1 MLSLQACFTLKGL
14 QPCFTPFESR
24 VSSLNAVNPGWAPP
38 APAGPHA
45 AIRLSRHARMM
56 RPHVPTQQTK
66 CSPLLPTHHT
76 SPSGRRLPPPST
88 HSASC
93 VSPPTPLC
101 SAEQQ
106 LATYATIKV
115 SAYPQPCSTPH
126 IKRATHY
133 PPLAYLSPAQH
144 SLGGPCTQM
153 PTLKN
158 AVESAVN
165 LAERAIGVDI
175 DKDGD
180 IGVILTLALL
190 LTLSLTRTLTLA
202 CLHD

>member
-1 MLSLQACFTLKGL
+1 MGLECVAVGSQVKGL
-14 QPCFTPFESR
+14 SFPYQATVLRCLIFTPPRLGLKLKVRTS
-24 VSSLNAVNPGWAPP
+24 
-38 APAGPHA
+38 A

-56 RPHVPTQQTK
+56 RPHVPTQQMQP
-66 CSPLLPTHHT
+66 SVAHHHT
-76 SPSGRRLPPPST
+76 HMSPSGRRLPPPST

-93 VSPPTPLC
+93 LTSYTTPLC

-106 LATYATIKV
+106 GQLATYTTIKV

-126 IKRATHY
+126 IKLATHY
-133 PPLAYLSPAQH
+133 PPLVYLSPAQH

-153 PTLKN
+153 PLKN

-165 LAERAIGVDI
+165 LAERATGIDI

-180 IGVILTLALL
+180 IGV
-190 LTLSLTRTLTLA
+190 TLTQP
-202 CLHD
+202 

>member
-1 MLSLQACFTLKGL
+1 MTSVSRGRTRVKVSHFHPPMLYTYI
-14 QPCFTPFESR
+14 
-24 VSSLNAVNPGWAPP
+24 NPGSHLPT
-38 APAGPHA
+38 HA

-56 RPHVPTQQTK
+56 FRPNVPTQQMQPSAAHAPHTHTRVHRAAAFRR
-66 CSPLLPTHHT
+66 PAPTQL
-76 SPSGRRLPPPST
+76 R
-88 HSASC
+88 

-115 SAYPQPCSTPH
+115 SVYPQPCSTPH

-158 AVESAVN
+158 FSNAVESAAESVVN
-165 LAERAIGVDI
+165 LAERATGVDI

-180 IGVILTLALL
+180 TGVNLTQP
-190 LTLSLTRTLTLA
+190 
-202 CLHD
+202 

>member
-1 MLSLQACFTLKGL
+1 M
-14 QPCFTPFESR
+14 
-24 VSSLNAVNPGWAPP
+24 
-38 APAGPHA
+38 
-45 AIRLSRHARMM
+45 
-56 RPHVPTQQTK
+56 
-66 CSPLLPTHHT
+66 

-93 VSPPTPLC
+93 LTSYTTPLC

-106 LATYATIKV
+106 GQLATYTTIKV

-126 IKRATHY
+126 IKLATHY
-133 PPLAYLSPAQH
+133 PPLVYLSPAQH

-153 PTLKN
+153 PLKN

-165 LAERAIGVDI
+165 LAERATGIDI

-180 IGVILTLALL
+180 IGV
-190 LTLSLTRTLTLA
+190 TLTQP
-202 CLHD
+202 